1 MVQSPW
7 GRVKARWS
15 LPMSETAT
23 QAIERRR
30 ANLTAL
36 QQELE
41 KMTAGVP
48 RHWGTKEDLRW
59 AIAAPVLAI
68 TGK

>member
-1 MVQSPW
+1 
-7 GRVKARWS
+7 
-15 LPMSETAT
+15 MSETAT

-59 AIAAPVLAI
+59 AIAAPVLVI